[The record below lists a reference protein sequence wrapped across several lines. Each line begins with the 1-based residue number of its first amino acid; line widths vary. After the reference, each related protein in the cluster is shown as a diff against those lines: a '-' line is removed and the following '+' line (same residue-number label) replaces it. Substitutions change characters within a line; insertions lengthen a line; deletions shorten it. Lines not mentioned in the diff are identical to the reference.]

1 METNTVLLKEG
12 GVNVALTIVDTP
24 GFGDSV
30 DNSNFWKP
38 ILAYLESQFEAFLKA
53 GTMVNRKPA
62 LQDSRVDAVLC
73 IIAPSGNNDRPPLVF
88 IILFIPP
95 TGRGLKNLDLEGE
108 SNSCPLQSRRAEPGG
123 DGRIEA

>member
-38 ILAYLESQFEAFLKA
+38 ILAYLESQFEDFLKA
-53 GTMVNRKPA
+53 ETMVNRQPVLPDTRVHAA
-62 LQDSRVDAVLC
+62 LYLV
-73 IIAPSGNNDRPPLVF
+73 APSGNNELLSPWNYHLVH
-88 IILFIPP
+88 PRR
-95 TGRGLKNLDLEGE
+95 TGLV
-108 SNSCPLQSRRAEPGG
+108 
-123 DGRIEA
+123 